1 MAETI
6 MKGTRSVK
14 GEPCIFCDAPGSN
27 AGEHVI
33 PAWLNRWM
41 DRTWGGPYPV
51 YRNGE
56 PLRRRNGD
64 IWTQDKPIT
73 YKAPC
78 CEVHNQILSERF
90 EVDQPDV
97 EAFLEA
103 RPYDAAKV
111 GLWWLKTLLLFVHPA
126 TVETS
131 STSEMITHPPLSED
145 VDLYSWMIDG
155 SEPPEWLHVFC
166 ALPRAPESGR
176 PTRDVMKSVWLR
188 SWSFEGQTFEP
199 ALRSPG
205 IANVQFQLLYAPG
218 LKIEHPFM
226 AAHKLWPAVGEEFVN
241 RGVLSD
247 EEAEEWRNSFFASG
261 GLMLRFGEEDQSPL
275 EDPLTLPS
283 PGVDPWCADRRI
295 KGVVG

>member
-1 MAETI
+1 MT
-6 MKGTRSVK
+6 GNRSVK
-14 GEPCIFCDAPGSN
+14 GEPCIFCGAPGSS

-41 DRTWGGPYPV
+41 HRTWGGPYPV

-103 RPYDAAKV
+103 RPYDTAKV

-145 VDLYSWMIDG
+145 TDLYSWMIDG
-155 SEPPEWLHVFC
+155 SDPPEWLHVFC
-166 ALPRAPESGR
+166 ALPRPPASER

-188 SWSFEGQTFEP
+188 RWSLGGQTFEP

-205 IANVQFQLLYAPG
+205 IANLQFQLLYAPG
-218 LKIEHPFM
+218 LKIEHPLP
-226 AAHKLWPAVGEEFVN
+226 AAHRLWPVTGALFTNHGT
-241 RGVLSD
+241 LSGD
-247 EEAEEWRNSFFASG
+247 ENEAWRNSFFAAG
-261 GLMLRFGEEDQSPL
+261 GLMLRLDDADKSPID
-275 EDPLTLPS
+275 DPITLPG
-283 PGVDPWCADRRI
+283 PGEAPWCTDQRI
-295 KGVVG
+295 VGVTW